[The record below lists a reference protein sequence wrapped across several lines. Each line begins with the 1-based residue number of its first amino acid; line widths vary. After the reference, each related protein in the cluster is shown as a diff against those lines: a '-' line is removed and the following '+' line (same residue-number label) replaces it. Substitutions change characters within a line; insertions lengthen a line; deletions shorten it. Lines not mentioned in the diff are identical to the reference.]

1 MKLVILRSNYRL
13 FYGLKCFLYDR
24 IVFEI
29 KIMVIL
35 IFFFDFSEVSMCV
48 KYFWIFKYFSG
59 ILECCCLVVNFIIIY
74 DNC

>member
-48 KYFWIFKYFSG
+48 KYF
-59 ILECCCLVVNFIIIY
+59 
-74 DNC
+74 